1 MLSSNREPNVK
12 KQTTLLIRTQFQFS
26 EGSVILGA
34 QLLVLW
40 GWDVPSHFLRD
51 PSMFNR
57 SCLTRQH
64 WRWSAEWEKSCY
76 HHVLGAFTAKCD
88 SSWTFCGNSWTFSG
102 LPVFSFTPRGVPA
115 QLPPQ
120 ANATSSD
127 YGAAGK
133 KEGSSYRSLG
143 SKLKGME
150 SGKRFAP
157 PSLTFTSL
165 IANDIFFAQ
174 FFLKFWWN
182 IIGTLP
188 VMKPNC

>member
-1 MLSSNREPNVK
+1 MLSSNREPDVK

-57 SCLTRQH
+57 SCSTRQH

-88 SSWTFCGNSWTFSG
+88 SSWTFCGSSWTFSG

-133 KEGSSYRSLG
+133 KMALHIGGWDQNWKVWKAGKGLLPHRSL
-143 SKLKGME
+143 SHH
-150 SGKRFAP
+150 
-157 PSLTFTSL
+157 
-165 IANDIFFAQ
+165 
-174 FFLKFWWN
+174 
-182 IIGTLP
+182 
-188 VMKPNC
+188 